1 MDDYPYATLGADRWF
16 HCDGLHR
23 PRFPTLL

>member
-1 MDDYPYATLGADRWF
+1 MDDYPYATLRANEWF
-16 HCDGLHR
+16 RCDGLHR